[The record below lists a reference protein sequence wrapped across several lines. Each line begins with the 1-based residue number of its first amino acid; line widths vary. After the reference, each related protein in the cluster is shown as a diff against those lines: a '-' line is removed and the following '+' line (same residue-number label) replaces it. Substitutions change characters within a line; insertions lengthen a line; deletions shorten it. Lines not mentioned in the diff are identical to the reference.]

1 MTTAT
6 HSTVST
12 GPALRPAQPLRH
24 ASPATCS
31 PPVARLEKATLVIP
45 PFRLRRLGQ
54 CYVQQQALR
63 IDLASLEPDRY
74 RIVVVQNFW
83 VEDTN
88 PDLDECLAGIFLA
101 RRRRD
106 GDWEAAEN
114 WPVECRSIA
123 CIGLLDLADPAQP
136 RLVPGPSC

>member
-1 MTTAT
+1 MVT
-6 HSTVST
+6 HWKALT
-12 GPALRPAQPLRH
+12 GRGICLAQALRH

-31 PPVARLEKATLVIP
+31 PALRLEQAVLVIP
-45 PFRLRRLGQ
+45 PFRLHDLGQ
-54 CYVQQQALR
+54 WFVQYEALR
-63 IDLASLEPDRY
+63 IDLKSLEPDLY

-83 VEDTN
+83 IEDTN
-88 PDLDECLAGIFLA
+88 PDLDACLAGIFLA

-106 GDWEAAEN
+106 GHWEVAEN

-136 RLVPGPSC
+136 RLVPATSC